1 MRKNEKKAVQ
11 RTVSEWDT
19 SYTCDGCGKKIS
31 PDDWAGDYA
40 HELTVHLDQDQ
51 CVNFFRQRDYCP
63 DCLDPVWRTI
73 NELLNADPAK
83 ERDREYE

>member
-1 MRKNEKKAVQ
+1 MRTNEQVSVQ

-19 SYTCDGCGKKIS
+19 SYTCDGCGKKID
-31 PDDWAGDYA
+31 PDDWDGDYA
-40 HELTVHLDQDQ
+40 HELTIWLDQDQ

-63 DCLDPVWRTI
+63 DCLEPIWAAI
-73 NELLNADPAK
+73 SQLIKADPDA